1 MIEIKKKHLDCEC
14 NTFHR
19 IHPFYFTR
27 IVVQIDDR
35 ISNVSEHDY
44 AMLSSRFERDVNSY
58 LPQIIDVHKGGR
70 HEILRSAVIED
81 SSLYTS
87 LVLFVCRSK
96 ILLHSNFVF

>member
-44 AMLSSRFERDVNSY
+44 EM
-58 LPQIIDVHKGGR
+58 H
-70 HEILRSAVIED
+70 H
-81 SSLYTS
+81 
-87 LVLFVCRSK
+87 LVSNVMSIRIFLK
-96 ILLHSNFVF
+96 LLMFTRVADMKYCARL